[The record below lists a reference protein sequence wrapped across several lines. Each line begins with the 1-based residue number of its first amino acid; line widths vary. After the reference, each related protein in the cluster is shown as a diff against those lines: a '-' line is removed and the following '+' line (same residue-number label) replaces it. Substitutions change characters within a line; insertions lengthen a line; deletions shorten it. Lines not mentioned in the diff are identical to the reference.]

1 MAVLWGAT
9 PGGVNNKLPTREG
22 KLDGAQ
28 VVDNLETCSGYLLSI
43 VGREDAVPA
52 GLVELAAR
60 AVEWGA
66 ASLTEQQDFPEQ
78 STAKG
83 SMAQMCWSQFT
94 QLAERVLAGIEAAGG
109 EPPVSERP
117 AFSFGPPR
125 MLEWLRF

>member
-9 PGGVNNKLPTREG
+9 PDGVSNKLPTREG
-22 KLDGAQ
+22 RLDGAQ

-43 VGREDAVPA
+43 VGSEGAVPA

-60 AVEWGA
+60 TVEWGA

-78 STAKG
+78 STAKT
-83 SMAQMCWSQFT
+83 STAQVCWAQFEK
-94 QLAERVLAGIEAAGG
+94 LAAQVLNGVTAVGG

-117 AFSFGPPR
+117 AFNFGPTR
-125 MLEWLRF
+125 LIEWLQF